1 MPRFFI
7 PAGDR
12 PPADGGQVRI
22 TGPDGVHIRRS
33 LRMRE
38 GETLFLCDGEG
49 TDYFC
54 ELAGFEGE
62 GVLFR
67 VLYHTPTALE
77 PDTAVT
83 LYQGLPK
90 GEKMDWI
97 LQKAV
102 ELGAGEIVPVVTA
115 RSIVRLKPGEGEKKR
130 ERWQRIAAEA
140 AGQCGR
146 GRIPLVSQPLPF
158 AEAAA
163 RLAGEPALVFYEGG
177 GRPLGELVGRDCRRL
192 SIVVGPEG
200 GFEKEEVTRLLR
212 NGAEAATLGKR
223 ILRCETAPLA
233 ALSVIMHLTGNLE

>member
-1 MPRFFI
+1 
-7 PAGDR
+7 
-12 PPADGGQVRI
+12 
-22 TGPDGVHIRRS
+22 
-33 LRMRE
+33 MRE

-146 GRIPLVSQPLPF
+146 GRIPLVSRPLPF

>member
-22 TGPDGVHIRRS
+22 TGPDAVHIRRS

-38 GETLFLCDGEG
+38 GETLVLCDGEG

-146 GRIPLVSQPLPF
+146 GRIPLVSRPLPF

-177 GRPLGELVGRDCRRL
+177 GRPLGELVGRDCRHL

>member
-7 PAGDR
+7 PAGEH
-12 PPADGGQVRI
+12 PLTDGEAVRVA
-22 TGPDGVHIRRS
+22 GPDAVHIRRS

-49 TDYFC
+49 IDYFC
-54 ELAGFEGE
+54 ELTGFDGE
-62 GVLFR
+62 AVLFR
-67 VLYHTPTALE
+67 ILYHTPTALE
-77 PDTAVT
+77 PNTAVT

-90 GEKMDWI
+90 GEKMEWI

-102 ELGAGEIVPVVTA
+102 ELGVGGIVPVLTA

-146 GRIPLVSQPLPF
+146 GRIPQVSLPLTF
-158 AEAAA
+158 AEAAD
-163 RLAGEPALVFYEGG
+163 RLAEEPALVFYEGG
-177 GRPLGELVGRDCRRL
+177 GRPLGELVEQDCRRL

-200 GFEKEEVTRLLR
+200 GFEKEEVDRLLQ
-212 NGAEAATLGKR
+212 NGARAVTLGKR

>member
-7 PAGDR
+7 PAGDC
-12 PPADGGQVRI
+12 PPADGATVSIEGADAR
-22 TGPDGVHIRRS
+22 HIRRS

-38 GETLFLCDGEG
+38 GETLFLCDGKG
-49 TDYFC
+49 TDYYA
-54 ELAGFEGE
+54 EITGFDGE
-62 GVLFR
+62 AVLFR
-67 VLYHTPTALE
+67 ILYHTPTALE

-115 RSIVRLKPGEGEKKR
+115 RSIVRLKPGEGEKKQ

-146 GRIPLVSQPLPF
+146 GRIPTVARPLTF
-158 AEAAA
+158 SEAAR
-163 RLAGEPALVFYEGG
+163 RLEKEPALLLYEGG
-177 GRPLGELVGRDCRRL
+177 GRPLGELVRRDCRRL

-200 GFEKEEVTRLLR
+200 GFEKGEVECLLQK
-212 NGAEAATLGKR
+212 GVQAATLGKR

-233 ALSVIMHLTGNLE
+233 ALAVIMHLTGNLE

>member
-7 PAGDR
+7 QADR
-12 PPADGGQVRI
+12 PLGDGETVRV
-22 TGPDGVHIRRS
+22 TGTNAVHIRRS

-38 GETLFLCDGEG
+38 GETLFLCDGAG
-49 TDYFC
+49 TDYFS
-54 ELAGFEGE
+54 ELTGFDGE
-62 GVLFR
+62 AVLFR
-67 VLYHTPTALE
+67 ILYHTPTALE

-90 GEKMDWI
+90 GEKMEWI
-97 LQKAV
+97 VQKAV
-102 ELGAGEIVPVVTA
+102 ELGVSEIVPVVTT

-146 GRIPLVSQPLPF
+146 GRIPAVSAPLSF
-158 AEAAA
+158 AEAAERMA
-163 RLAGEPALVFYEGG
+163 QAYTLVLYEGG
-177 GRPLGELVGRDCRRL
+177 GQPLGELIGRDCRAL

-200 GFEKEEVTRLLR
+200 GFEKEEVDRLLQ
-212 NGAEAATLGKR
+212 NGARAATLGKR

-233 ALSVIMHLTGNLE
+233 ALAVLMHLTGNLE